1 MEMTEQSGNSIQND
15 TRFTSLDYMKIA
27 VLGFALTAVWSSL
40 HSIVLPL
47 RLLDFVAES
56 QKNTYLGILTFAG
69 LILAMT
75 TQPVVGAISD
85 RSSFT
90 WGRRR
95 PYILLG
101 VMVAIPFLLGIGVA
115 TSYAVL
121 FTVYC
126 LLQISSNTAQSPY
139 QAFIPDLVP
148 QNKRGLASGV
158 KSLLEVLGGVAL
170 VRLVAYFMGR
180 YVDGEGGPWLW
191 LSLGVLAVILSIAM
205 VITILTV
212 KERRQTIAV
221 RLSLLSTLLK
231 SFKLSTGKNR
241 NFLLFLLSRAVMGIP
256 GVVLQIYTLYY
267 LMDVVG
273 IANPATVAA
282 DLIIVVGVSLI
293 ATVFFAGRLSDKTG
307 RKPVVVFSG
316 LLGALSIALLYFSR
330 IYLHIMIC
338 GALLGIANGALLS
351 SSWALATDLVV
362 KGEEARYLGLMSLA
376 LAGGSALA
384 RLMGPVIDVFNN
396 INSGLGY
403 QVMLLV
409 CFLCFI
415 IGTLL
420 VIRIRQPQPAIE
432 YKEVED

>member
-1 MEMTEQSGNSIQND
+1 MSQLASNGSQIN
-15 TRFTSLDYMKIA
+15 TRFSTLDYIKITI
-27 VLGFALTAVWSSL
+27 LGFALTAVWSSL

-69 LILAMT
+69 LILAMA

-95 PYILLG
+95 PYILIGIL
-101 VMVAIPFLLGIGVA
+101 VAVPLLLGIGLA
-115 TSYAVL
+115 SSYIVL
-121 FTVYC
+121 FAVYC
-126 LLQISSNTAQSPY
+126 LLQISCNTAQSPY

-158 KSLLEVLGGVAL
+158 KGLLEVLGGVAL
-170 VRLVAYFMGR
+170 VRLVAYFMGH
-180 YVDGEGGPWLW
+180 YFAGEGGSWLW
-191 LSLGVLAVILSIAM
+191 LSLGVLIIVLGGAM
-205 VITILTV
+205 VATVLTV
-212 KERRQTIAV
+212 KERRRTV
-221 RLSLLSTLLK
+221 TVKLSLLSTLLK
-231 SFKLSTGKNR
+231 SFKISTRTNR
-241 NFLLFLLSRAVMGIP
+241 DFFLFLISRSIMGIP
-256 GVVLQIYTLYY
+256 GVVLQIFALYY

-273 IANPATVAA
+273 ITNPAAVAA
-282 DLIIVVGVSLI
+282 DLIIVVGVCLL
-293 ATVFFAGRLSDKTG
+293 ATVFFAGRLSDKIG
-307 RKPVVVFSG
+307 RRPIVAFSG
-316 LLGALSIALLYFSR
+316 LLGALSIALLYFARSY
-330 IYLHIMIC
+330 IHIMFC
-338 GALLGIANGALLS
+338 GALLGIANGAFLS

-362 KGEEARYLGLMSLA
+362 KGEEARYLGLLSLA
-376 LAGGSALA
+376 MAGGSALA

-415 IGTLL
+415 GGALL
-420 VIRIRQPQPAIE
+420 VMKIRQPQPVIE
-432 YKEVED
+432 YEKEEG